1 MRMADAGRVT
11 LDLLHLIRDAEL
23 RAEIML
29 ILVMYVYVI
38 STVNS
43 ILESSSLYGLSKNF
57 VWFMIVDETCLLNY
71 FCLRSNSLLPEIPFL
86 SLLTPN
92 SIWYLETGATGYG
105 NRNCH
110 SDIAESSKLSLLP
123 ILLLV
128 QHFQQKLWSQDF
140 GRIFFMF
147 FEDMK
152 TGFSEALIFGT
163 LDD

>member
-1 MRMADAGRVT
+1 
-11 LDLLHLIRDAEL
+11 
-23 RAEIML
+23 
-29 ILVMYVYVI
+29 MYVIVI
-38 STVNS
+38 STINR
-43 ILESSSLYGLSKNF
+43 ILESSSLYGLSTNF
-57 VWFMIVDETCLLNY
+57 VWFMIKTRLVCWIIFVYGQNLS
-71 FCLRSNSLLPEIPFL
+71 CRKSLPYLCF
-86 SLLTPN
+86 TPN

-147 FEDMK
+147 LKIWKRDFRK
-152 TGFSEALIFGT
+152 FSFLEY
-163 LDD
+163 